1 MTVTSSSRAPEAKH
15 VGGRTPRIEDRRLL
29 RGQGIFVDDVEVAGG
44 LSMRVVRATMAH
56 AKILAIDTEAARAL
70 PGVRL
75 VLTGEDVR
83 HLGLIPIEDIGY
95 HEMFPRIDEFGHP
108 LLAVDKVL
116 YVGQPVAAVIAEDP
130 YLAED
135 AAELVSV
142 DYEELPVLLDP
153 VEAAS
158 SSTHLLPGGNEPAR
172 FLKAYGDVEAAFAE
186 AAHVVSGEF
195 VIGRHTGIPMET
207 RGCIVEP
214 IPARKELWMWGPV
227 HVHDSRR
234 VMAKMLGMPQSSM
247 RMRHTDV
254 GGNFG
259 VKGGAFPEY
268 VIVAHAARLLG
279 RPVKWIEDRVEHM
292 VGVAHAREQV
302 HRISGAFDAEGKI
315 LALRDEVWHNHGAF
329 MRQAEPLVSDITAG
343 MIIGPYRVPAYH
355 VDLHAVLTNKTPLAA
370 YRAPGRFEGT
380 FARER
385 LFDLAASE
393 IGMDPVELRLRNLLT
408 AADLPYE
415 PGIEIAFEPYSFN
428 SGDVLDHVQKAL
440 VAADFDAWRAEA
452 EELRAQGRL
461 VGNGVGLLMDKAGLG
476 LYETGSVEVDETGR
490 VRVLTGAS
498 NVGQGVETI
507 LAQIV
512 ADQLG
517 IEPDIIDVLH
527 GDTDLIPDGV
537 GSWSS
542 RSTVLAGGAARLAA
556 IKTRD
561 KALELASEML
571 EVDVSDLELR
581 DGKVQVVGTPGTSLT
596 LTEIAQRFDN
606 YSARLA
612 GKEPGL
618 GADAVYLDDHMNYPY
633 GITLVQMEVD
643 PTTGSHTIRKFFV
656 STEAG
661 KVINQLTTEGQIIGA
676 AAQGIGGALFEEFL
690 YDEAGQPLAT
700 SFMDYLL
707 PTADVM
713 PRVDYFITEDAPTP
727 NNPFGAKGL
736 GEVGLI
742 AVGAAVA
749 GAIDDALGGEFRVR
763 RVPVHPQALFGMARD
778 AVAGRE
784 QTAVQAGA
792 ASDTSA
798 LDIHVGEPPA
808 AKD

>member
-1 MTVTSSSRAPEAKH
+1 M
-15 VGGRTPRIEDRRLL
+15 
-29 RGQGIFVDDVEVAGG
+29 RGQGIFVDDVDLVGA
-44 LSMRVVRATMAH
+44 LSMRVIRATSAH
-56 AKILAIDTEAARAL
+56 ATITAIDTDAARAL

-83 HLGLIPIEDIGY
+83 HLGLIPIEEIGY
-95 HEMFPRIDEFGHP
+95 HEMFPHIDEFGHP

-116 YVGQPVAAVIAEDP
+116 YVGQPVAVVIAEDP

-142 DYEELPVLLDP
+142 DYEELPVLLNP
-153 VEAAS
+153 VEAADS
-158 SSTHLLPGGNEPAR
+158 NTALHPGGNEPAR
-172 FLKAYGDVEAAFAE
+172 FLKEYGDVDAAFAQ
-186 AAHVVSGEF
+186 ASHVVSGEF
-195 VIGRHTGIPMET
+195 VIGRHSGIPMET
-207 RGCIVEP
+207 RGCVVEP

-234 VMAKMLGMPQSSM
+234 VMAKVLGMPQSSM

-259 VKGGAFPEY
+259 VRGGAFPEY
-268 VIVAHAARLLG
+268 ILVAHAAQLLG

-292 VGVAHAREQV
+292 VGIAHAREQV
-302 HRISGAFDAEGKI
+302 HRISGAFDADGRI
-315 LALRDEVWHNHGAF
+315 LALRDEIWHNHGAF

-343 MIIGPYRVPAYH
+343 MIVGPYRIPAFSA
-355 VDLHAVLTNKTPLAA
+355 DLHAVLTNKTPLAA

-385 LFDLAASE
+385 LFDLAAQE
-393 IGMDPVELRLRNLLT
+393 IGIDPVDIRLRNLLT
-408 AADLPYE
+408 ADDLPWE
-415 PGIEIAFEPYSFN
+415 PGFDIAFEPYSFN

-440 VAADFDAWRAEA
+440 AAADFDAWRAEA
-452 EELRAQGRL
+452 AELRAQGRL

-476 LYETGSVEVDETGR
+476 LYETGAVEVDETGR

-498 NVGQGVETI
+498 SVGQGVETI

-512 ADQLG
+512 ADQLS
-517 IEPDIIDVLH
+517 IDPEIIDVLH
-527 GDTDLIPDGV
+527 GDTDLVPDGV

-542 RSTVLAGGAARLAA
+542 RSTVLAGGAARVAA
-556 IKTRD
+556 IKTRE

-571 EVDVSDLELR
+571 EVDVTDLELR
-581 DGKVQVVGTPGTSLT
+581 DGNVQVLGTPGTSISLA
-596 LTEIAQRFDN
+596 EIARRWDP
-606 YSARLA
+606 YTARLA

-633 GITLVQMEVD
+633 GITLIQMEVD
-643 PTTGSHTIRKFFV
+643 PATGAHTIRRFFV

-661 KVINQLTTEGQIIGA
+661 KVINQLTTEGQIVGA

-690 YDEAGQPLAT
+690 YDEAGQPLST

-707 PTADVM
+707 PSSGDV
-713 PRVDYFITEDAPTP
+713 PRIEYFITEDAPTP

-749 GAIDDALGGEFRVR
+749 GAIDEALGGQFRVR

-778 AVAGRE
+778 AASGQDTTTA
-784 QTAVQAGA
+784 QTGA
-792 ASDTSA
+792 DSDTA
-798 LDIHVGEPPA
+798 AIDTHLGTQPA
-808 AKD
+808 ES

>member
-1 MTVTSSSRAPEAKH
+1 MTPSRQVSEHEAKH

-29 RGQGIFVDDVEVAGG
+29 RGRGTFIDDIDVAGA
-44 LSMRVVRATMAH
+44 LWMRVVRASSAH
-56 AKILAIDTEAARAL
+56 ATITSIDCSEARAL

-75 VLTGEDVR
+75 VLTGDDVR
-83 HLGLIPIEDIGY
+83 HLGLIPIEEIGY
-95 HEMFPRIDEFGHP
+95 HDAFPDIDDFGHP
-108 LLAVDKVL
+108 ILADGRVL
-116 YVGQPVAAVIAEDP
+116 YVGQPVAVVIAEDP
-130 YLAED
+130 YTAED
-135 AAELVSV
+135 AAELVEV
-142 DYEELPVLLDP
+142 NLEELPVVLDP
-153 VEAAS
+153 VKAAENGQQ
-158 SSTHLLPGGNEPAR
+158 LLHPGGNEPAS
-172 FLKAYGDVEAAFAE
+172 FVKEYGDVDAAFAA

-195 VIGRHTGIPMET
+195 FIGRHTGIPMET
-207 RGCIVEP
+207 RGCVVEP
-214 IPARKELWMWGPV
+214 ISARNELWMWGPV

-234 VMAKMLGMPQSSM
+234 VLAKVLQLPQSSM

-259 VKGGAFPEY
+259 VRGGAFPEY
-268 VIVAHAARLLG
+268 ILVAYAARLLD

-292 VGVAHAREQV
+292 VGISHAREQV
-302 HRISGAFDAEGKI
+302 HRISGAFDAEGRI
-315 LALRDEVWHNHGAF
+315 LAMKDEIWHNHGAY

-343 MIIGPYRVPAYH
+343 MIVGPYRIPALSAT
-355 VDLHAVLTNKTPLAA
+355 LHAVLTNKTPLAA

-385 LFDLAASE
+385 LLDLAAARVSIDQTE
-393 IGMDPVELRLRNLLT
+393 IRLRNLLT
-408 AADLPYE
+408 AADLPWE
-415 PGIEIAFEPYSFN
+415 PGLEIAFEPYSFN

-440 VAADFDAWRAEA
+440 AAADFDSWRREA

-461 VGNGVGLLMDKAGLG
+461 VGNGMGVLMDKAGLG
-476 LYETGSVEVDETGR
+476 LYETGSVEVDEVGR

-498 NVGQGVETI
+498 SVGQGVETI

-512 ADQLG
+512 ADELS
-517 IEPDIIDVLH
+517 IDPDIIDVLH

-542 RSTVLAGGAARLAA
+542 RSTVLAGGAARAAA

-571 EVDVSDLELR
+571 EADIADLELHEGAVR
-581 DGKVQVVGTPGTSLT
+581 VVGTPTTSIT
-596 LTEIAQRFDN
+596 LTEIARRWDP
-606 YSARLA
+606 YTARLA

-633 GITLVQMEVD
+633 GINLIQLEVD
-643 PTTGSHTIRKFFV
+643 PTTGGHTIRKFFV

-661 KVINQLTTEGQIIGA
+661 KVINHLTTEGQIIGA

-690 YDEAGQPLAT
+690 YDETGQPLST

-707 PTADVM
+707 PAAGNI
-713 PRVDYFITEDAPTP
+713 PHVDFFITEDAPTP
-727 NNPFGAKGL
+727 NNPFGAKGM

-749 GAIDDALGGEFRVR
+749 GAIDDALGGDFRTQ
-763 RVPVHPQALFGMARD
+763 RVPVHPQALFTMAAD
-778 AVAGRE
+778 AVRGRDSRTDH
-784 QTAVQAGA
+784 QTGADSSSTAV
-792 ASDTSA
+792 TT
-798 LDIHVGEPPA
+798 HVGTPQT
-808 AKD
+808 

>member
-1 MTVTSSSRAPEAKH
+1 MTVSSSSRAPEAKH

-29 RGQGIFVDDVEVAGG
+29 RGQGTFVDDVDLVGA
-44 LSMRVVRATMAH
+44 LSMRVVRATSAH
-56 AKILAIDTEAARAL
+56 AAISSIDASAAREL
-70 PGVRL
+70 PGVHL
-75 VLTGEDVR
+75 VLTGEDVQ
-83 HLGLIPIEDIGY
+83 HLGLIPIEEIGY
-95 HEMFPRIDEFGHP
+95 HDMFPDIDNYGHP
-108 LLAVDKVL
+108 ILAGDKVL
-116 YVGQPVAAVIAEDP
+116 YVGQPVAVVIAEDP

-135 AAELVSV
+135 AAELVTV

-153 VEAAS
+153 VEAPG
-158 SSTHLLPGGNEPAR
+158 SSTKLHAGGNEPAT
-172 FLKAYGDVEAAFAE
+172 FLREYGDVDAAFAA

-195 VIGRHTGIPMET
+195 AVGRHTGIPMET
-207 RGCIVEP
+207 RGCVVEP
-214 IPARKELWMWGPV
+214 IPSRGELWMWGPV

-234 VMAKMLGMPQSSM
+234 VMAKVLGVPQISM

-259 VKGGAFPEY
+259 VRGGAFPEY
-268 VIVAHAARLLG
+268 ILVAYAARVLG

-292 VGVAHAREQV
+292 VGISHAREQV
-302 HRISGAFDAEGKI
+302 YHISGAFDAQGKI
-315 LALRDEVWHNHGAF
+315 LALRDEIWHNHGAF
-329 MRQAEPLVSDITAG
+329 MRQAEPLVSDISAG
-343 MIIGPYRVPAYH
+343 MIVGPYRIPALSSH
-355 VDLHAVLTNKTPLAA
+355 LHAVLTNKTPLAA

-385 LFDLAASE
+385 LFDLAAE
-393 IGMDPVELRLRNLLT
+393 QIGIDPVDIRLRNLLT
-408 AADLPYE
+408 ADDLPWE
-415 PGIEIAFEPYSFN
+415 PGLEIAFEPYSFN
-428 SGDVLDHVQKAL
+428 SGNVLDHVQKAL
-440 VAADFDAWRAEA
+440 AAADFDAWRVEA
-452 EELRAQGRL
+452 AELRAQGRL

-476 LYETGSVEVDETGR
+476 LYETGSVEVDEVGR

-498 NVGQGVETI
+498 SVGQGIETV

-527 GDTDLIPDGV
+527 GDTDLVPDGV

-542 RSTVLAGGAARLAA
+542 RSTVLAGGAARIAA
-556 IKTRD
+556 IKTRE

-571 EVDVSDLELR
+571 EIDVTDLELR
-581 DGKVQVVGTPGTSLT
+581 DGKVQVVGTPGTSISLA
-596 LTEIAQRFDN
+596 EIARRWDP
-606 YSARLA
+606 YTARLA

-633 GITLVQMEVD
+633 GINLIQMEVD
-643 PTTGSHTIRKFFV
+643 PTTGGHTIRKFFV

-661 KVINQLTTEGQIIGA
+661 KVINQLTTEGQIVGA

-690 YDEAGQPLAT
+690 YDETGQPLST

-707 PTADVM
+707 PSAGEIPHVEF
-713 PRVDYFITEDAPTP
+713 FITEDAPTP
-727 NNPFGAKGL
+727 NNPFGAKGM

-749 GAIDDALGGEFRVR
+749 GAIDQALGGQFRVH
-763 RVPVHPQALFGMARD
+763 RVPVHPQALFTMAQD
-778 AVAGRE
+778 AMNGRNTT
-784 QTAVQAGA
+784 TAEDSSG
-792 ASDTSA
+792 SA
-798 LDIHVGEPPA
+798 LSATALHLPQDTPQS
-808 AKD
+808 